1 MMLRLACRH
10 CTAIEQGSNSAMR
23 VYPLA
28 FAALLAVPAA
38 ALASSSQWFETEGV
52 RIRLVTTGL
61 PDAAGQFNGALEI
74 ALEPGW
80 KTYWRDPGDAGVP
93 PSIDIA
99 PSSGIEAASFRFPPP
114 VRIDDG
120 ATVWAG
126 YKYPVALP
134 VAFKATHGA
143 APVITAD
150 VFLGVCEAIC
160 VPVQARLEVDP
171 GADPDNADD
180 AVTVQAALDALP
192 QPARPDFGVAPIRE
206 TTVPDGWEGKMMLEA
221 MFPGEGPELFLSAPE
236 GFLFG
241 TPERLESG
249 GRTYFSVAVL
259 ARPDEDP
266 KDVTVPYTLVTS
278 AGSVDGALPLPAR
291 DCCKPSP

>member
-1 MMLRLACRH
+1 
-10 CTAIEQGSNSAMR
+10 MR
-23 VYPLA
+23 VYA
-28 FAALLAVPAA
+28 FASAAFLAVPVAA
-38 ALASSSQWFETEGV
+38 SASSSQWFETEGA
-52 RIRLVTTGL
+52 RIRLVTAGL
-61 PDAAGQFNGALEI
+61 PDAAGQFSGVLEI
-74 ALEPGW
+74 VLEPGW

-99 PSSGIEAASFRFPPP
+99 ASAGIESASFRFPPP

-120 ATVWAG
+120 ATIWAG
-126 YKYPVALP
+126 YKHP
-134 VAFKATHGA
+134 VAFPVVFKAKPGA
-143 APVITAD
+143 TPIVTAD
-150 VFLGVCEAIC
+150 IFLGVCEAIC

-192 QPARPDFGVAPIRE
+192 QPARPDFGVAPIPE

-221 MFPGEGPELFLSAPE
+221 TFPGEGAELFLSAPE
-236 GFLFG
+236 GFVFG
-241 TPERLESG
+241 TPERLESV

-259 ARPDEDP
+259 ARPEKDP
-266 KDVTVPYTLVTS
+266 QDVTVPYTLVTS
-278 AGSVDGALPLPAR
+278 AGSVDGALPLPPR